1 MLGGGMG
8 TCSGR
13 VLLCKLLCAKSLG
26 REPWLGSIVQRRRC
40 QHQVSSQ
47 LNHSVASMSPM
58 TATSLLAA
66 AVP

>member
-1 MLGGGMG
+1 MG
-8 TCSGR
+8 EE
-13 VLLCKLLCAKSLG
+13 KSLG